1 MGNDDWRDSYFG
13 VEYDDEAKINVTV
26 IIALFI
32 IAAISVALIEIM
44 YAITLMLL
52 GIG

>member
-1 MGNDDWRDSYFG
+1 MSNDDWRDSYFG
-13 VEYDDEAKINVTV
+13 VEYDDEDKINVTV

-44 YAITLMLL
+44 YAVTLMLL

>member
-1 MGNDDWRDSYFG
+1 MSKDNWEDSYFG
-13 VEYDDEAKINVTV
+13 VQYDDEAKTNVMV
-26 IIALFI
+26 VIALFI

>member
-1 MGNDDWRDSYFG
+1 MSKDNWEDSCFG
-13 VEYDDEAKINVTV
+13 VEYDDETKTNVTV
-26 IIALFI
+26 IIALFV

-52 GIG
+52 GLS